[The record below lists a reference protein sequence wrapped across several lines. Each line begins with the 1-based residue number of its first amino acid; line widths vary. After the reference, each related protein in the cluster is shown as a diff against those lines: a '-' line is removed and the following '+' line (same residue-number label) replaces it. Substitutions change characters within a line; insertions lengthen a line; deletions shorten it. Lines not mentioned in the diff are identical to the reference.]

1 MSNKNTSGSF
11 FYTLL
16 GYLAILVI
24 LALIA
29 FLIGAVMYWSNF
41 DRLLVSAPR
50 DTVMKWIG
58 FALYTPVTFW
68 IVIKGSRQ
76 RWRNNVFW
84 WTITSL
90 LFVHVVLFLAIF
102 RYVDHWNLLYS
113 VLIFMIEGPII
124 LTVSNWTFERFS
136 KKHYSKGGAAHS

>member
-1 MSNKNTSGSF
+1 MSNKNTSGSS

-29 FLIGAVMYWSNF
+29 FLIGAVMYWTNF
-41 DRLLVSAPR
+41 NGVLVSASR
-50 DTVMKWIG
+50 DTVVKWVG
-58 FALYTPVTFW
+58 FAVYTPVTFW

-76 RWRNNVFW
+76 RWHNKIFW
-84 WTITSL
+84 WTTTSL
-90 LFVHVVLFLAIF
+90 LFVHTACLVAIF
-102 RYVDHWNLLYS
+102 RYVEHWNLLYS

-124 LTVSNWTFERFS
+124 LTVSNWTFEKFRKRHHS
-136 KKHYSKGGAAHS
+136 KDESHP

>member
-16 GYLAILVI
+16 GYLAILAI

-41 DRLLVSAPR
+41 NRLLVSASR
-50 DTVMKWIG
+50 DTIVKWVG
-58 FALYTPVTFW
+58 FILYTPVTFW

-84 WTITSL
+84 WTTASL
-90 LFVHVVLFLAIF
+90 LFTHVVFFLTIF
-102 RYVDHWNLLYS
+102 RYVEHWNLLYW
-113 VLIFMIEGPII
+113 VVILMIEGPVISI
-124 LTVSNWTFERFS
+124 VSNWTFERFS
-136 KKHYSKGGAAHS
+136 KKHHSRGGAAHP